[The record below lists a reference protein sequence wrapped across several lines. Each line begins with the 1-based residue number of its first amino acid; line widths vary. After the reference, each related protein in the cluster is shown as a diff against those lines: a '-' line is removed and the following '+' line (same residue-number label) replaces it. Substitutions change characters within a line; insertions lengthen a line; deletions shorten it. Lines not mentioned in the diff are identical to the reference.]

1 MIAAAAEPGD
11 MLVTA
16 MPDGT
21 FQIARVPT
29 NGRADHVL
37 GYQRT
42 QVAALRVAWSATS
55 GAQRVFLRATD
66 TGGYQLAEST

>member
-1 MIAAAAEPGD
+1 

-16 MPDGT
+16 MADGT

-42 QVAALRVAWSATS
+42 QAGALRVAWSATS
-55 GAQRVFLRATD
+55 GSQRVFLSTVIGSND
-66 TGGYQLAEST
+66 YQLAESV

>member
-1 MIAAAAEPGD
+1 

-55 GAQRVFLRATD
+55 GAQRVFLRGIDTD
-66 TGGYQLAEST
+66 TYALADAT